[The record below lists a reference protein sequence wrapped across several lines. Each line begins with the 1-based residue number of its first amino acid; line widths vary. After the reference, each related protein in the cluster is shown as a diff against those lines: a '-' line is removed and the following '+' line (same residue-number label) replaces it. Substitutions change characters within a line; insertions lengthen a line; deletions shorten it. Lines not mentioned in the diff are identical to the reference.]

1 MNLTSDFRNAMA
13 QLGSA
18 ITIITTD
25 GPAGRFGFTASA
37 VCSVTDSPPTLLVCM
52 NRSSFAHSKFKENGV
67 LCVNVLSARHQALS
81 AVFAN
86 SQLRSEERFQHEQW
100 LALETGSPA
109 LISAVASVDCTIS
122 ASHEVG
128 SHSVFYCEVRQI
140 RQDQPGDGLVWF
152 NRRFHTLSAEALSQ
166 AAP

>member
-52 NRSSFAHSKFKENGV
+52 NRSSFAHGKFKENGV
-67 LCVNVLSARHQALS
+67 LCVNVLSGQHQNLS
-81 AVFAN
+81 AIFAN
-86 SQLRSEERFQHEQW
+86 SQLRSEERFLHDQW
-100 LALETGSPA
+100 LTLETGSPVLA
-109 LISAVASVDCTIS
+109 TAVANVDCTIS
-122 ASHEVG
+122 TSHEVG

-140 RQDQPGDGLVWF
+140 RHHQAGDGLVWF
-152 NRRFHTLSAEALSQ
+152 NRQFHTLSAR
-166 AAP
+166 PYR

>member
-152 NRRFHTLSAEALSQ
+152 NRRFHTLSAKALSQ